1 MPTTLE
7 AALVLLIL
15 LAPGFI
21 AVRVKNS
28 LLPYRV
34 PSAFQETVEA
44 TILSTFPLPVWLL
57 FGWRFLKARH
67 DLILSSQNLQPLD
80 PWVFLP
86 VLGVIALVYVLVSPL
101 IGVAYAFIQA
111 NQPYAAPVGRIFRE
125 RLGPHAHP
133 EVWDRAFNR
142 DIQPWVRGVFK
153 SGTAIQGIAR
163 FAGLSP
169 SSRQIFLVALPGV
182 PESLVRL
189 DAQGVILEDLT
200 ARAEGVWGRRRGS
213 LRRDLWLVRSITLV
227 DGHTSS
233 TESQATTTVNS

>member
-7 AALVLLIL
+7 SALVLLIL

-44 TILSTFPLPVWLL
+44 AILSVFPLPVWLL
-57 FGWRFLKARH
+57 FGWRFLNARNH
-67 DLILSSQNLQPLD
+67 LILTSESLQPLD

-86 VLGVIALVYVLVSPL
+86 VLGVIAFVYVVISPL
-101 IGVAYAFIQA
+101 LGIAYAIVQA
-111 NQPYAAPVGRIFRE
+111 SPPYATLVGQVIRE
-125 RLGPHAHP
+125 RLGAHAHP

-142 DIQPWVRGVFK
+142 DVQPWIRVVFK

-169 SSRQIFLVALPGV
+169 ASKQLFLVPLVGV

-189 DAQGVILEDLT
+189 DAQGVVLEDLT
-200 ARAEGVWGRRRGS
+200 TRAEGVW
-213 LRRDLWLVRSITLV
+213 V
-227 DGHTSS
+227 DIG
-233 TESQATTTVNS
+233 TEILFVEIFG